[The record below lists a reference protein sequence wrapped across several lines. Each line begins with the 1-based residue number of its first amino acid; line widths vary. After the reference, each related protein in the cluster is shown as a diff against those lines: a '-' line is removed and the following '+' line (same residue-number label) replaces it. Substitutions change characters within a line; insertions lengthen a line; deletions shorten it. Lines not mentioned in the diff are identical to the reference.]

1 MDRGLELEPGDYEFT
16 TLRRRSWRAGT
27 WKRWSST
34 GSTPSATG
42 RLQEGLDEGE
52 ADKRRA
58 ISHILC
64 DRENLAAIRAALSP
78 TEWEADSPYCTF
90 AIPYGE
96 RTVTGRFFGN
106 EAALSKLPALW
117 FQALVRRLPELERR
131 GRTFLSA
138 RAGLGTEGLELDRF
152 SIGLDR
158 KIGLIYQRE
167 ESQVVRFEPD
177 FSLSEDQ
184 MALEQPEGGTFLA
197 FVLLEQPEWDGEQFK
212 RDLRGPVGHPLL
224 HQETGGEDGEAPWCL
239 RQTA

>member
-1 MDRGLELEPGDYEFT
+1 MRPAAPGG
-16 TLRRRSWRAGT
+16 AG
-27 WKRWSST
+27 R
-34 GSTPSATG
+34 
-42 RLQEGLDEGE
+42 GE
-52 ADKRRA
+52 ADKRRS

-64 DRENLAAIRAALSP
+64 DRENLAAIRAALAP

-117 FQALVRRLPELERR
+117 FQAWSGRLPELERR

-158 KIGLIYQRE
+158 KIGLIYRRE

-184 MALEQPEGGTFLA
+184 MALEQPEGGAFLA
-197 FVLLEQPEWDGEQFK
+197 FVLLEAAGVGRGAVQAGPA
-212 RDLRGPVGHPLL
+212 GPVGHPLL
-224 HQETGGEDGEAPWCL
+224 HPGDRRRRWGGRPGV
-239 RQTA
+239 

>member
-1 MDRGLELEPGDYEFT
+1 MSSPPSAGRF
-16 TLRRRSWRAGT
+16 WRAGT
-27 WKRWSST
+27 WRRWSST

-42 RLQEGLDEGE
+42 GS
-52 ADKRRA
+52 RRGWTRGRRTSA
-58 ISHILC
+58 GP
-64 DRENLAAIRAALSP
+64 SP
-78 TEWEADSPYCTF
+78 TSCAIGRTWRPSGRPWPPPEWEADAPYCTF

-184 MALEQPEGGTFLA
+184 MALEQPEGGAFLA

-212 RDLRGPVGHPLL
+212 RDLRDPVGHPLL
-224 HQETGGEDGEAPWCL
+224 HPGDRRRGGGRAPWCL
-239 RQTA
+239 RQTV